1 MQTSLEAFWKS
12 HPDYWITPPDKQ
24 KAVDTLLYNLYFT
37 YDYNKPE
44 ESIVSKVVYL
54 DQLSRHFA
62 RYGAITEEM
71 VAERRKEAVALVRTH
86 LPTMANYTEFQILF
100 CLMALKHA
108 QQYDI
113 IFEFLHNVWLQG
125 RLISDFPRLEKFYMD
140 TYKKAYT
147 LETITDSILHLPYLP
162 YLAQH
167 NKGSYNPETICDSYP
182 DIYQDASIWIKNVQQ
197 VKNVSI
203 SHVSSPLNAIKEP
216 VFVSLS
222 GGVDSMV
229 MIALLKVQG
238 TSVKAIH
245 IMYGNRKES
254 EEEYHFLHEFCQRL
268 DVPLYVYRI
277 PYIRRTNIDR
287 AFYESMTRDLRFMVY
302 KACATLTNTPQQI
315 LLGHIQEDVV
325 ENIWTNISK
334 CQHLDNL
341 AKMELTE
348 VQHGVTIM
356 RPLLEITKDQIYAIS
371 TAFGIPYLKN
381 TTPSWSNRGKF
392 REQFHKAT
400 INQYGPTID
409 RQMIAFSKSVQ
420 NTYSLVNDLLYKP
433 IYTSFQNNQIDIQT
447 ALTVNLDVSHWI
459 QIFTHVCHTL
469 LQIHRPSIKAI
480 QHFHERIYHP
490 IFQKQKTLRVNMGAD
505 LYITVQ
511 GHILTFHKKESPPP

>member
-1 MQTSLEAFWKS
+1 MEPSPILTLDAFWES
-12 HPDYWITPPDKQ
+12 HPEYWITPPDKHHT
-24 KAVDTLLYNLYFT
+24 VDTLLYNLYFT
-37 YDYNKPE
+37 YDYKNQE
-44 ESIVSKVVYL
+44 ESLVSKVIYL

-62 RYGAITEEM
+62 RYGAITEEI
-71 VAERRKEAVALVRTH
+71 VIERRKEAVALVQAN
-86 LPTMANYTEFQILF
+86 LPTMKNYTEFQILF

-108 QQYDI
+108 QQYDT
-113 IFEFLHNVWLQG
+113 IFEFLHTVWLQG
-125 RLISDFPRLEKFYMD
+125 RLISEFPRLEKFYMD

-147 LETITDSILHLPYLP
+147 LETISASILLSTPSLV
-162 YLAQH
+162 QH
-167 NKGSYNPETICDSYP
+167 ISEPYNPDTICDSYP
-182 DIYQDASIWIKNVQQ
+182 EVYQNADEWVRQIKNLEQAA
-197 VKNVSI
+197 I
-203 SHVSSPLNAIKEP
+203 PSPLKTIKEP

-229 MIALLKVQG
+229 MTALLKLNG
-238 TSVKAIH
+238 TPVKAIH
-245 IMYGNRKES
+245 ILYGNRTES
-254 EEEYHFLHEFCQRL
+254 EEEYHFLQEYCYRL

-287 AFYESMTRDLRFMVY
+287 AFYETMTRDLRFLTY
-302 KACATLTNTPQQI
+302 KACANLTNSPPHV

-334 CQHLDNL
+334 GQHLDNL
-341 AKMELTE
+341 AKMEIAE
-348 VQHGVTIM
+348 IQHGVTIM
-356 RPLLEITKDQIYAIS
+356 RPLLETTKDQIYAIS
-371 TAFGIPYLKN
+371 TALGIPYLKN

-392 REQFHKAT
+392 REHFHKAT

-433 IYTSFQNNQIDIQT
+433 IYMSFQNNQINIQT
-447 ALTVNLDVSHWI
+447 ALAVNLDVTHWI
-459 QIFTHVCHTL
+459 QIFTYICHNF

-490 IFQKQKTLRVNMGAD
+490 LFQKQKNLRVNMGAN

-511 GHILTFHKKESPPP
+511 GHILTFHLS

>member
-1 MQTSLEAFWKS
+1 MESSILPLDAFWES
-12 HPDYWITPPDKQ
+12 HPEYWITPPDKHHT
-24 KAVDTLLYNLYFT
+24 VDTLLYNLYFT
-37 YDYNKPE
+37 YDYNRPE
-44 ESIVSKVVYL
+44 ESLVSKVIYL

-62 RYGAITEEM
+62 RYGAITEEI
-71 VAERRKEAVALVRTH
+71 VTERRKEAVALVQTH
-86 LPTMANYTEFQILF
+86 LPTMTNYTEFQILF

-108 QQYDI
+108 QQYDT
-113 IFEFLHNVWLQG
+113 IFEFLHTVWLQG
-125 RLISDFPRLEKFYMD
+125 RLISEFPRLEKFYMD

-147 LETITDSILHLPYLP
+147 LETVTASILHIPYST
-162 YLAQH
+162 QH
-167 NKGSYNPETICDSYP
+167 TKGHYHPDTICDSYP
-182 DIYQDASIWIKNVQQ
+182 EVYQNPELWSNNLNRSKH
-197 VKNVSI
+197 I
-203 SHVSSPLNAIKEP
+203 SLPSLKTIKEP

-229 MIALLKVQG
+229 MTALLKLNG
-238 TSVKAIH
+238 TPVKSIH
-245 IMYGNRKES
+245 ILYGNRTES
-254 EEEYHFLHEFCQRL
+254 EEEYHFLHEYCHRL

-277 PYIRRTNIDR
+277 PYIRRTNINR
-287 AFYESMTRDLRFMVY
+287 AFYEAMTRDLRFLTY
-302 KACATLTNTPQQI
+302 RACANLTNSPPHV

-334 CQHLDNL
+334 GQHLDNL
-341 AKMELTE
+341 AKMETAE
-348 VQHGVTIM
+348 IQHGVTIM
-356 RPLLEITKDQIYAIS
+356 RPLLETTKDQIYAIS
-371 TAFGIPYLKN
+371 TALGIPYLKN

-392 REQFHKAT
+392 REHFHKAT

-433 IYTSFQNNQIDIQT
+433 IYTSFQKNQIDIQT

-459 QIFTHVCHTL
+459 QIFTHICHNF

-480 QHFHERIYHP
+480 QHFQERIYNP
-490 IFQKQKTLRVNMGAD
+490 LFQKQKNLRVNMGAD

-511 GHILTFHKKESPPP
+511 GYILTFHSVISKDI

>member
-1 MQTSLEAFWKS
+1 
-12 HPDYWITPPDKQ
+12 
-24 KAVDTLLYNLYFT
+24 
-37 YDYNKPE
+37 
-44 ESIVSKVVYL
+44 
-54 DQLSRHFA
+54 
-62 RYGAITEEM
+62 
-71 VAERRKEAVALVRTH
+71 
-86 LPTMANYTEFQILF
+86 
-100 CLMALKHA
+100 
-108 QQYDI
+108 
-113 IFEFLHNVWLQG
+113 
-125 RLISDFPRLEKFYMD
+125 MD

-147 LETITDSILHLPYLP
+147 LETVTASILHIPYST
-162 YLAQH
+162 QH
-167 NKGSYNPETICDSYP
+167 TKGLYHPETICDSYP
-182 DIYQDASIWIKNVQQ
+182 EAYQNPELWLNNLNSSKHILLPSLRTIQ
-197 VKNVSI
+197 V
-203 SHVSSPLNAIKEP
+203 P

-229 MIALLKVQG
+229 MTALLKLNGIPVN
-238 TSVKAIH
+238 AIH
-245 IMYGNRKES
+245 ILYGNRIES
-254 EEEYHFLHEFCQRL
+254 EEEYHFL

-287 AFYESMTRDLRFMVY
+287 AFYEAMTRDLRFLTY
-302 KACATLTNTPQQI
+302 NACANLTNTPPHV

-334 CQHLDNL
+334 GQHLDNL
-341 AKMELTE
+341 AKMEVKE
-348 VQHGVTIM
+348 IQHGVTIM
-356 RPLLEITKDQIYAIS
+356 RPLLETTKDQIYAIS
-371 TAFGIPYLKN
+371 TALGIPYLKN

-392 REQFHKAT
+392 REYFHKAT

-447 ALTVNLDVSHWI
+447 ALMTNLDVSHWI
-459 QIFTHVCHTL
+459 QIYTHICHNF

-490 IFQKQKTLRVNMGAD
+490 SFQKQKNLRVNMGAD

-511 GHILTFHKKESPPP
+511 GYILTFHLT